1 MQWNWQQKDWPNF
14 TYDEAAIASLEK
26 RFLQESGVLRGAFT
40 HIDEAEKKQLTIE
53 LISTEA
59 LKTSEIEGELLS
71 RDSVQSS
78 IRRHFG
84 LTTDNR
90 KIPAAEKGIAELML
104 HLHENFADPLTHQTL
119 HKWHEMLCMG
129 RRDLKTIGAYRIHPE
144 PMEVISG
151 PLHKPVVHFE
161 APPSEQMPREMERFV
176 TWFNQDT
183 KTPALTKAAIAHLY
197 FVCIHPFEDG
207 NGRIGRAL
215 VEKLLAQA
223 LGYPTLIALSSQI
236 GCGRKRYY
244 EMLEQSN
251 KQNKVTEW
259 VTYFAVLILEA
270 QAETL
275 RHVDFLISKTK
286 FFDRFRDQLNE
297 RQKKA
302 ILRLFE
308 AGPNGFEGGL
318 SASNY
323 RAITGSPPATVTRD
337 LHDLVEK
344 GALAKTGELKG
355 ARYWLNNKIDGDL
368 LPIN

>member
-1 MQWNWQQKDWPNF
+1 MEVLSIMQWNWQQTDWPDF
-14 TYDEAAIASLEK
+14 TYDEAAFALLEK
-26 RFLQESGVLRGAFT
+26 RFLQESGILFGAFT
-40 HIDEAEKKQLTIE
+40 HIDERDKKQLTIE

-104 HLHENFADPLTHQTL
+104 HLHENFAEPLAHETL

-129 RRDLKTIGAYRIHPE
+129 RHDLKVIGSYRTHPE

-161 APPSEQMPREMERFV
+161 APPSKQMQHEMERFV
-176 TWFNQDT
+176 TWFNEDT
-183 KTPALTKAAIAHLY
+183 KTPTLAKAAIAHLY

-215 VEKLLAQA
+215 VEKPLAQT

-236 GCGRKRYY
+236 ERGRKRYY

-251 KQNKVTEW
+251 KNNEITQW
-259 VTYFAVLILEA
+259 ITYFATLILDA

-275 RHVDFLISKTK
+275 RHVEFLISKTK
-286 FFDRFRDQLNE
+286 FFDRFRNQLNE
-297 RQKKA
+297 RQKKV

-308 AGPNGFEGGL
+308 AGPDGFDGGL

-337 LHDLVEK
+337 LHDLAEK
-344 GALAKTGELKG
+344 GALTKTGELKG
-355 ARYWLNNKIDGDL
+355 SRYWLKV
-368 LPIN
+368 

>member
-1 MQWNWQQKDWPNF
+1 MEWNWQQKDWPDF
-14 TYDEAAIASLEK
+14 TYNEPTIASLEK

-40 HIDEAEKKQLTIE
+40 HIDERDKKQLTIE

-78 IRRHFG
+78 LRRHFG

-90 KIPAAEKGIAELML
+90 KIPAAEGGIAELML

-119 HKWHEMLCMG
+119 HTWHEMLCMG
-129 RRDLKTIGAYRIHPE
+129 RRDLKTIGAYRTHPE

-151 PLHKPVVHFE
+151 PLHKPIIHFE
-161 APPSEQMPREMERFV
+161 APPSEQIPHEMEQFI
-176 TWFNQDT
+176 TWYNKDT
-183 KTPALTKAAIAHLY
+183 KMPALAKAAIAHLY

-215 VEKLLAQA
+215 VEKILAQM

-236 GCGRKRYY
+236 ERGRKRYY

-251 KQNKVTEW
+251 KHNEVTQW
-259 VTYFAVLILEA
+259 IAYFAALILDA
-270 QAETL
+270 QGQTL
-275 RHVDFLISKTK
+275 RHVEFLISKTK
-286 FFDRFRDQLNE
+286 FFDRFRDLINE

-308 AGPNGFEGGL
+308 AGPDGFEGGL

-344 GALAKTGELKG
+344 GALTRTGELKG
-355 ARYWLNNKIDGDL
+355 ARYWLEL
-368 LPIN
+368 

>member
-14 TYDEAAIASLEK
+14 TYDEAVIAPLEN

-40 HIDEAEKKQLTIE
+40 HIAEAEKKQLTIE

-59 LKTSEIEGELLS
+59 LKTSEIEGEFLS

-84 LTTDNR
+84 LATDNR

-104 HLHENFADPLTHQTL
+104 HLHQNFADPLTHQTL
-119 HKWHEMLCMG
+119 HTWHEMLCMG
-129 RRDLKTIGAYRIHPE
+129 RRDLKVIGTYRTHPE

-161 APPSEQMPREMERFV
+161 APPSEQMPHEMERFV
-176 TWFNQDT
+176 TWFNKDT

-215 VEKLLAQA
+215 VEKMLAQA

-236 GCGRKRYY
+236 EGYRKRYY

-251 KQNKVTEW
+251 KNNEVTEW
-259 VTYFAVLILEA
+259 IAYFAALILDA
-270 QAETL
+270 QRQTL
-275 RHVDFLISKTK
+275 RHVEFLISKTK
-286 FFDRFRDQLNE
+286 FFDHFRSQLNE

-308 AGPNGFEGGL
+308 AGPDGFEGGL
-318 SASNY
+318 SSANY
-323 RAITGSPPATVTRD
+323 QAITGANRITASRD

-344 GALAKTGELKG
+344 SALTKTGELKYT
-355 ARYWLNNKIDGDL
+355 RYWLMT
-368 LPIN
+368 